1 MIPKRL
7 EEDLNNAPKFKPGMP
22 PRKTV
27 GEMMTDSVESAMY
40 DEMFGSLVN
49 RRSTDMSPKLAAALN
64 ANTLSSDRAKPSA
77 DLTVSLLARL
87 TDCESELKLNRRQL
101 AEKLRR
107 ITELEDENRELK
119 RQLQAPDEVY
129 EELDFVKGQNEDL
142 VHKLQ
147 EMEQF
152 LSDYGLVWVGNNSK
166 SSDDLVASESKDGVD
181 LGVNYNI
188 FAKKVDE
195 LNQMIHSEPT
205 QIQTDDKGR
214 KARLVR
220 ASEMLEQVRIVFFK
234 DGLLVKRGP
243 FRENAS
249 DSYKSFTRDIIDG
262 YFPSEFKLDYPDGVV
277 FNLIDKHDQKYD
289 PQSFETNAEGKMTS
303 AQLLQRLPKTVI
315 RNGEIIDIRDSIH
328 AKLHPAAGTNTNTS
342 NKLAH
347 AEDKTDTVASKRSSS
362 SLLSK
367 TDQNDNNNVSRNV
380 VMTSSSTSVVVGGA
394 SSKKREQRLLLSSGF
409 ESGESNS
416 VTVQVRWIDGT
427 VIVVKMVEAENIGV
441 LRQLI
446 IDDVLIPKANSGVS
460 EVGSKD
466 DTDTASSS
474 AMTYTLQPFELRSVW
489 PARKIE
495 DDSSLREAGLVPSG
509 TLHAFK
515 I

>member
-27 GEMMTDSVESAMY
+27 ADLMTDSVESAMY
-40 DEMFGSLVN
+40 DEMFGSIVN
-49 RRSTDMSPKLAAALN
+49 RRSTDMTPKLSAALN
-64 ANTLSSDRAKPSA
+64 SNAMSSDRPKPSS

-107 ITELEDENRELK
+107 VTELEDENRELK

-129 EELDFVKGQNEDL
+129 EELEFVKGQNEDL
-142 VHKLQ
+142 IHKLQ

-152 LSDYGLVWVGNNSK
+152 LSDYGLVWVGNNSNP
-166 SSDDLVASESKDGVD
+166 SADSITNESKDDVGR
-181 LGVNYNI
+181 GVNYNI

-220 ASEMLEQVRIVFFK
+220 ASEMLEQIRIVFFK
-234 DGLLVKRGP
+234 DGLMVKRGP
-243 FRENAS
+243 FRDNGS
-249 DSYKSFTRDIIDG
+249 DSYKSFTRDIMDG

-277 FNLIDKHDQKYD
+277 FNLVDKHDQKYD

-315 RNGEIIDIRDSIH
+315 RNGEIIDIRDSIQS
-328 AKLHPAAGTNTNTS
+328 KLNPTGSSGNT
-342 NKLAH
+342 KLAYS
-347 AEDKTDTVASKRSSS
+347 EDKLDAAIAKSNPTQSSASL
-362 SLLSK
+362 LLSK
-367 TDQNDNNNVSRNV
+367 SDQNENSNV
-380 VMTSSSTSVVVGGA
+380 VGPVPTTASAVTVAPAKKKEQKTLIST
-394 SSKKREQRLLLSSGF
+394 GF
-409 ESGESNS
+409 ENGESS
-416 VTVQVRWIDGT
+416 PVTVQVRWIDGT
-427 VIVVKMVEAENIGV
+427 VLVVKMVESENIGI

-446 IDDVLIPKANSGVS
+446 VDEVVIPKAQMCTTAAAANN
-460 EVGSKD
+460 GSKD
-466 DTDTASSS
+466 ESSVAASSP
-474 AMTYTLQPFELRSVW
+474 LQPFELRSVW

-495 DDSSLREAGLVPSG
+495 DDSSLRDAGLVPSG

-515 I
+515 L